1 MTKHPWNQV
10 LRGKK
15 DVREPAL
22 LGRALPHT
30 SCHNLT
36 SLQEPQFST
45 SPDLNPS
52 PVPDS
57 DSEVFILQASPAQSL
72 RTPPAPVDDEPQQ
85 STILGRG
92 RGAAPAGPRGG
103 QGQQGP
109 WVQFLRAGGSLS
121 GLLGSSPGLP
131 NTRALKDG
139 RDLVEGKLKI
149 DEPSQGYHQLKAV

>member
-72 RTPPAPVDDEPQQ
+72 RTPPPPWTMSPNRAP
-85 STILGRG
+85 S
-92 RGAAPAGPRGG
+92 
-103 QGQQGP
+103 
-109 WVQFLRAGGSLS
+109 WAGGGAQRLRVREGVRDSKVPGS
-121 GLLGSSPGLP
+121 NFCELGDHCQDSWARLQVCRTPGL
-131 NTRALKDG
+131 
-139 RDLVEGKLKI
+139 
-149 DEPSQGYHQLKAV
+149 